1 MAIEAV
7 RPIRAVRAVRVRR
20 RGRERG
26 EAGISTVEV
35 VIGTPILFLFVVTMV
50 GLAFY
55 AQNVGQVQGA
65 AQDAARMA
73 SLQRSTGDAYKLAS
87 TAAQA
92 DLGSTC
98 NSSSGGLPSVVQPTT
113 SSGTDGVTLLTITV
127 ECKVSEFGISYTI
140 DESSSAPVDTYRG
153 GQP

>member
-1 MAIEAV
+1 MA
-7 RPIRAVRAVRVRR
+7 IRAVRAVRAPR
-20 RGRERG
+20 RGRERD

-50 GLAFY
+50 GLGFY
-55 AQNVGQVQGA
+55 AQNVGQVQDA

-73 SLQRSTGDAYKLAS
+73 SLQRSTGDAYNFAYTVSKD
-87 TAAQA
+87 
-92 DLGSTC
+92 DLGGTC
-98 NSSSGGLPSVVQPTT
+98 NNSSDGLPAVSQPST

-127 ECKVSEFGISYTI
+127 ECKVTELGISYTI
-140 DESSSAPVDTYRG
+140 DESSYAPVDTYRG